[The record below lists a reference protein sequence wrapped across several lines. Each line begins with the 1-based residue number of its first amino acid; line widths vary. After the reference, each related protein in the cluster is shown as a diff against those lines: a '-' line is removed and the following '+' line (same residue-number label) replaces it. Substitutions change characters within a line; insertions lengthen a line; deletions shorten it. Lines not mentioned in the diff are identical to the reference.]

1 MSIKRVLI
9 LAWRNIWRNKRRSL
23 ITMSSVLFAVL
34 LAIFFYS
41 LEKGTYDRMIDNMV
55 RFSTGYIQIQ
65 DVLYDDEPSMD
76 HSMLVDDHI
85 TGLLDEY
92 DDMIDVYVPRIQH
105 FALAASGPVTRGS
118 MVMGIDP
125 GKEARLNDLS
135 DRITAGDFIKP
146 RDNDIVVAEG
156 LANILR
162 ADVGDS
168 LVLLGQGFQGI
179 TAAGIYRIKGIIHLN
194 IPEMNS
200 TTIYMSLD
208 AAQWFYG
215 ADDRVTCLIVMPKNA
230 GHTHRL
236 AGRLREGIDSEWY
249 RVLTWDEML
258 ADLLVLMQFD
268 IAGTMVL
275 LLILYIVIAFGLF
288 GTMLTM
294 LLERRKEFAMLMSL
308 GMKRYQLAAICFTE
322 SIFLSL
328 TGALAGIIT
337 ALPVILYLHY
347 FPIELGGNLAIAMED
362 YGFEAILP
370 IAADPSIFL
379 SQALIVLMIAMVIG
393 LYPVYSVHRLD
404 IMSAKQ

>member
-1 MSIKRVLI
+1 MSIKLAVI

-65 DVLYDDEPSMD
+65 DVLFDDEPSMD

-85 TGLLDEY
+85 TGLLEDF
-92 DDMIDVYVPRIQH
+92 DDMIDHHVPRIQH

-125 GKEARLNDLS
+125 GKEALLNDLS
-135 DRITAGDFIKP
+135 DRITAGAFIEP
-146 RDNDIVVAEG
+146 HDNDIVVAEG
-156 LANILR
+156 LAGILR
-162 ADVGDS
+162 VHVGDS

-179 TAAGIYRIKGIIHLN
+179 TAVGIYRIKGIIHLN

-200 TTIYMSLD
+200 NTIYMSLE

-215 ADDRVTCLIVMPKNA
+215 ADDRVTCLIVMPKNP
-230 GHTHRL
+230 GHTDRL
-236 AGRLREGIDSEWY
+236 SDRLRERIDGEWY
-249 RVLTWDEML
+249 RVLTWDELL

-308 GMKRYQLAAICFTE
+308 GMKRHRLAAICFTE

-328 TGALAGIIT
+328 TGALAGIIA
-337 ALPVILYLHY
+337 ALPVILYLY
-347 FPIELGGNLAIAMED
+347 NYPIELGGNLAIAMED
-362 YGFEAILP
+362 YGFEPILP
-370 IAADPSIFL
+370 ISADPAIFL
-379 SQALIVLMIAMVIG
+379 SQALIVLIIAVVIG
-393 LYPVYSVHRLD
+393 LYPVYSVYRLN
-404 IMSAKQ
+404 IMSAKK